1 MIKLKDILL
10 ENPSDYVDKDADD
23 IIKLLRRKQKY
34 DQFDGAGATEA
45 KDKLQ
50 SEDMDY
56 VPAKFSNPEAKSHMD
71 NDVKQMSKILG
82 KASQQVIK
90 IMMDGVKGGKYD
102 ALDIIRGIETGEWNR
117 THEGERPFMK
127 MLWRKVRNG
136 FRRYMPKGKL
146 RK

>member
-1 MIKLKDILL
+1 MISLKDLL
-10 ENPSDYVDKDADD
+10 TEDFDAKPS
-23 IIKLLRRKQKY
+23 
-34 DQFDGAGATEA
+34 GW
-45 KDKLQ
+45 
-50 SEDMDY
+50 S
-56 VPAKFSNPEAKSHMD
+56 SSEAKSHMN
-71 NDVKQMSKILG
+71 NDVSKMSKILG

-90 IMMDGVKGGKYD
+90 VMMDGVKSGKYD
-102 ALDIIRGIETGEWNR
+102 ALDIIRGIETGDLNK

>member
-10 ENPSDYVDKDADD
+10 ENPTDYVDKDIDKID
-23 IIKLLRRKQKY
+23 LLRRKKKY
-34 DQFDGAGATEA
+34 DST
-45 KDKLQ
+45 
-50 SEDMDY
+50 SVNEDMDY

-71 NDVKQMSKILG
+71 VDIKKMSTLLG
-82 KASQQVIK
+82 KASQQCIK

-102 ALDIIRGIETGEWNR
+102 ALDIIRGIETGAWNR
-117 THEGERPFMK
+117 THNGERTFMK

>member
-10 ENPSDYVDKDADD
+10 ENPSDYVDKDIDD
-23 IIKLLRRKQKY
+23 IELLRRKDKY
-34 DQFDGAGATEA
+34 DT
-45 KDKLQ
+45 
-50 SEDMDY
+50 SVNEDMDY

-71 NDVKQMSKILG
+71 ADVKKMSSVLG

-90 IMMDGVKGGKYD
+90 IMMDGVKSSKYD
-102 ALDIIRGIETGEWNR
+102 ALDIIRGIETGNLNR

>member
-10 ENPSDYVDKDADD
+10 ENPADYVDKDADD

-45 KDKLQ
+45 FDAR
-50 SEDMDY
+50 
-56 VPAKFSNPEAKSHMD
+56 PAGWSSSEAKQQMN
-71 NDVKQMSKILG
+71 NDVSKMSKILG
-82 KASQQVIK
+82 KASQEVIK
-90 IMMDGVKGGKYD
+90 VMMDGVKGGKYD
-102 ALDIIRGIETGEWNR
+102 ALDIIRGIETGAWNR
-117 THEGERPFMK
+117 THNGERTFMK

>member
-10 ENPSDYVDKDADD
+10 ENPIDYIDNDIDD
-23 IIKLLRRKQKY
+23 IELLRRKDKY
-34 DQFDGAGATEA
+34 DT
-45 KDKLQ
+45 
-50 SEDMDY
+50 SVNEDMDY

-102 ALDIIRGIETGEWNR
+102 ALDIIRGIETGNLNR